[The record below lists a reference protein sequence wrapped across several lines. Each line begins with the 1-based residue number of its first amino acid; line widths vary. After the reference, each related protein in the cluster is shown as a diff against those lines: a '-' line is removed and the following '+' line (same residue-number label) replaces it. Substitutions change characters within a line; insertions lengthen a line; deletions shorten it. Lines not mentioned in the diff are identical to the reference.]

1 MPALRS
7 SSWLWHDKRDFSFRA
22 SRRAELDYARRLRR
36 IADHVAELVRSTDD
50 HAELAVLLQRYADAI
65 EPWARSVAR
74 RMVADVDKRNEQ
86 TWAELTREMSRSLRA
101 ELTSAPTGHAYSTLI
116 EQQVGL
122 IKSLPLEAAQRVQE
136 LAMES
141 LLTGARPEEIA
152 ARISGVTAA
161 RANTIA
167 RTEVGR
173 ASTML
178 VQVRAQQVGSTEYVW
193 RTARDSNV
201 RLSHRKMEG
210 VTVRWDNPPTIDNL
224 TGHAGALPNCRCFP
238 QVLFPEKY

>member
-36 IADHVAELVRSTDD
+36 VADRVAELVRSTDNL
-50 HAELAVLLQRYADAI
+50 AELETLLRRYADTI

-74 RMVADVDKRNEQ
+74 RMIADVDKRNER
-86 TWAELTREMSRSLRA
+86 TWVELSREMSRSLR
-101 ELTSAPTGHAYSTLI
+101 EEIRRAPTGHAYATLMQ
-116 EQQVGL
+116 QQVEL
-122 IKSLPLEAAQRVQE
+122 IKSLPIEAAQKVHE
-136 LAMES
+136 LAAES
-141 LLTGARPEEIA
+141 LLTGARPDEIA
-152 ARISGVTAA
+152 GRIEGVTLS

-173 ASTML
+173 ASTTL
-178 VQVRAQQVGSTEYVW
+178 VQVRAQAVGSTEYVW

-201 RLSHRKMEG
+201 RLSHRAMEG
-210 VTVRWDNPPTIDNL
+210 KVVRWDSPPTIDNM
-224 TGHAGALPNCRCFP
+224 TGHAGALVNCRCFP